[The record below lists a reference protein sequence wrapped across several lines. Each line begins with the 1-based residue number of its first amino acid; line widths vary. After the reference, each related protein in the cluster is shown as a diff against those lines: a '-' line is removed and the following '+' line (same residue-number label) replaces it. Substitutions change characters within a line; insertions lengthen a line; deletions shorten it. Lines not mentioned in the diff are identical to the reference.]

1 MASDFDILGL
11 LDGFRESGSLYG
23 YPIISLDY
31 AVKRR
36 AELILVVARPGSCR
50 TIARRIG
57 AICRENNI
65 ALIDIRGKNLLEDT
79 KVTYVSSGISGN

>member
-1 MASDFDILGL
+1 M
-11 LDGFRESGSLYG
+11 
-23 YPIISLDY
+23 
-31 AVKRR
+31 
-36 AELILVVARPGSCR
+36 VVARPGSCR

-79 KVTYVSSGISGN
+79 KVTYVFSGISGNTKAELREKIDAADIVSFDLFDTLVMRQTLLGF